1 MAPLKLQG
9 KPAIFTDYLDKSNLS
24 HVGLKNSRA
33 ILETITGYSENEIL
47 FAMAAVDLYL
57 CNRAPD
63 LYTNHKALE
72 LLLMEKASQWDT
84 HLTDRSLLEVVR
96 KLSMTLRGYKLPAAI
111 SRLSTNLILSS
122 RISPPIPS
130 VTRITLSILKIGTS

>member
-24 HVGLKNSRA
+24 HVGLKNLRG

-47 FAMAAVDLYL
+47 FAMAAVYLYL

-72 LLLMEKASQWDT
+72 LLLMEKASRWDT
-84 HLTDRSLLEVVR
+84 YLTDRSLL
-96 KLSMTLRGYKLPAAI
+96 
-111 SRLSTNLILSS
+111 
-122 RISPPIPS
+122 
-130 VTRITLSILKIGTS
+130 